1 MCWAFRKAAAVRAW
15 LVRNFLRAS
24 FLLSI
29 LAERGPPMSVALQ
42 PVTRMMLEHVRE
54 QIKKMK
60 MTLDRV
66 MDLLA
71 VGNRS
76 SSSNSPAAPHRSGV
90 VECSIPS
97 NHPSNQSARRR
108 SPADCSKRVRSLL
121 SLLCGDVPLHFHPQI
136 SPPRT
141 HGNDS
146 NGCGCHLLLPALRG
160 ATSEAGGLLLV

>member
-1 MCWAFRKAAAVRAW
+1 
-15 LVRNFLRAS
+15 
-24 FLLSI
+24 
-29 LAERGPPMSVALQ
+29 
-42 PVTRMMLEHVRE
+42 MM
-54 QIKKMK
+54 
-60 MTLDRV
+60 LDRV

-76 SSSNSPAAPHRSGV
+76 SSSDSPAAPHRSGV

-108 SPADCSKRVRSLL
+108 SPADCSTRVRSLL